1 MGEIESRGLKMIV
14 VSDSGPL
21 IHLSRINKIELL
33 KNFFDKV
40 YIPEAVYNEINSQND
55 LSGSKEVEKYEWIKK
70 KIIDHKT
77 AKELLM
83 DRLDEG
89 ESEAIILAKKID
101 ADLLLIDDLAGRNTA
116 RNQNIDVMG
125 TLGVLDRASEKNM
138 IQDLEK
144 VIRELRNKGFWMD
157 DKLFDKLIKD

>member
-1 MGEIESRGLKMIV
+1 MIV

>member
-21 IHLSRINKIELL
+21 ILLSRINKIELL

-125 TLGVLDRASEKNM
+125 ILGVLDRASEKNM

-144 VIRELRNKGFWMD
+144 VIRELRNKDFWMND
-157 DKLFDKLIKD
+157 ELFDKLIKD

>member
-1 MGEIESRGLKMIV
+1 MIV

-21 IHLSRINKIELL
+21 IHLARINKIELL
-33 KNFFDKV
+33 KIFFDEV

-55 LSGSKEVEKYEWIKK
+55 LPGSKEVEKYGWIKK

-125 TLGVLDRASEKNM
+125 TLGVLDRASKKNM
-138 IQDLEK
+138 IHDLEK

-157 DKLFDKLIKD
+157 DELFDKLIKD

>member
-1 MGEIESRGLKMIV
+1 MIV

-125 TLGVLDRASEKNM
+125 ILGVLDRASEKNM

-144 VIRELRNKGFWMD
+144 VIRELRNKDFWMND
-157 DKLFDKLIKD
+157 ELFDKLIKD